1 MSYKDTETVTMTLAR
16 YDKLMMNVGA
26 LNLLVTCNRETNVA
40 VIDSSIVLELAN
52 KKRNPYLDK
61 ITEIEI
67 K

>member
-1 MSYKDTETVTMTLAR
+1 MRYKDTETVTMTLAR
-16 YDKLMMNVGA
+16 YDKLMMNEDA

-61 ITEIEI
+61 VTEIEI